1 VKVALIDYGAGNLHS
16 AAKAILRAATDAGLD
31 VSLTIDADPA
41 SIKAADRILLPG
53 DGAFKDCMTNLVE
66 APGLLDSLSE
76 AVQHK
81 KRPFL
86 GICVGM
92 QLLATRGLEHGST
105 PGLDWIG
112 GDVVK
117 IDPQR
122 PGFKVPHMGWNTLYA
137 HQDHPL
143 LKGIA
148 HGPDGLHAYFLHS
161 YHLRPAA
168 MADVVAEADYAGPI
182 TAIVARGHIAGAQF
196 HPEKSQRLGLALLN
210 NFLRWAP

>member
-16 AAKAILRAATDAGLD
+16 AAKAVLRAANDAGLH
-31 VSLTIDADPA
+31 VTLTIDADPA

-53 DGAFKDCMTNLVE
+53 DGAFRDCMANLVG
-66 APGLLDSLSE
+66 AVGLLDALSE
-76 AVQHK
+76 AVEQRK
-81 KRPFL
+81 KPFL

-92 QLLATRGLEHGST
+92 QLLATRGLEHGT
-105 PGLDWIG
+105 TKGLGWIA

-117 IDPQR
+117 ITPQR

-137 HQDHPL
+137 HQDHAL

-148 HGPDGLHAYFLHS
+148 HGPNGLHAYFLHS
-161 YHLRPAA
+161 YHLLPSD

-182 TAIVARGHIAGAQF
+182 TAIVARGNIAGAQF
-196 HPEKSQRLGLALLN
+196 HPEKSQKLGLTLLR
-210 NFLRWAP
+210 NFLNWMP